1 MVPPS
6 TRCARH
12 TRTCIQGDAGDYQAA
27 VEQLSASQM
36 KPVAMQRWLQALKL
50 SVSHLTEEFDLLVG
64 ATLVSV
70 RPSERGRGEELALYF
85 ASLPLFPPSLLLARD
100 SHGMTKIL
108 MLSSSTWTTL
118 LTSYQ
123 HTPTT

>member
-1 MVPPS
+1 
-6 TRCARH
+6 
-12 TRTCIQGDAGDYQAA
+12 
-27 VEQLSASQM
+27 
-36 KPVAMQRWLQALKL
+36 MQRWLQALKL

-70 RPSERGRGEELALYF
+70 HPTKTGRGEELALYF
-85 ASLPLFPPSLLLARD
+85 ASLTSLPLFPPSLPLARD
-100 SHGMTKIL
+100 SPGMTKIL
-108 MLSSSTWTTL
+108 MWSSSTWTTS